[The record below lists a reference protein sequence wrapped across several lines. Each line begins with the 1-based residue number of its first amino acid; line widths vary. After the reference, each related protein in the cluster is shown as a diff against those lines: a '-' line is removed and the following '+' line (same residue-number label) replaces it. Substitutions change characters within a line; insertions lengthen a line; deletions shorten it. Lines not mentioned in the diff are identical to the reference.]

1 MASGNEG
8 GADLNLWRPGGKTD
22 NGINEAIIDAPPKA
36 DINATS
42 YVTPGKTLSRSDLN
56 DQISANIAT
65 DFKNHPLRVAYEE
78 EEAALSRYADL
89 ITPDMTAEALE
100 TLAREANLARRELGV
115 KYKDVTAKPL
125 RDYIYAANVERYDGD
140 PLGGSYDFFK
150 VAKGKSDEVDHLYTK
165 GLPFAKS
172 FKNSMEDY
180 FQDCPEL
187 IEKVENKEFG
197 NDELWKVLEFYNE
210 KCLKVNSK

>member
-22 NGINEAIIDAPPKA
+22 NGINEAIIDPPPKA

-56 DQISANIAT
+56 AQISANIAT

-78 EEAALSRYADL
+78 EVAALSRYADL

-125 RDYIYAANVERYDGD
+125 RDYIYDINNARYND
-140 PLGGSYDFFK
+140 PLGPTYQYLSMSKTDFEILAGASRPNPDVNVLLDGFSTWL
-150 VAKGKSDEVDHLYTK
+150 ATKSD
-165 GLPFAKS
+165 
-172 FKNSMEDY
+172 DY
-180 FQDCPEL
+180 IFS
-187 IEKVENKEFG
+187 VKEY
-197 NDELWKVLEFYNE
+197 W
-210 KCLKVNSK
+210 